1 MTIPQEPP
9 EQIPPPEE
17 PGTEI
22 PPEGP
27 TPDLPPTEYPET
39 KEPGYRA
46 PGTEDEPRDL
56 PRENRLAREF
66 ARAGRASAL
75 LLLRFVCLAA
85 LLVDC
90 ARRMLLCL
98 AFIHAA
104 VMVVLL
110 D

>member
-56 PRENRLAREF
+56 PRENTPARKLAREC
-66 ARAGRASAL
+66 RAVNSSSSSFPLTG
-75 LLLRFVCLAA
+75 
-85 LLVDC
+85 
-90 ARRMLLCL
+90 
-98 AFIHAA
+98 A
-104 VMVVLL
+104 VPC
-110 D
+110 